1 MKKITPLL
9 ILALFAA
16 QLYGAPY
23 SDPNKTKMIIT
34 VTNSN
39 IGEIVREIGGTKV
52 DVAIM
57 APPVSCPGVSDISPD
72 MIVRVGKSNLILNNK
87 WEKWISRVKLEA
99 GDLGKVYKT
108 LETEGNWMIP
118 NVHIR
123 AAEEIMN
130 VLSGLDMENAAY
142 YQERYNDYAYRV
154 DFAAQSVSKGLAE
167 ASRGVK
173 VISND
178 KIKDFLEA
186 YGFEVIATYG
196 SSEDLTARRLAY
208 LIEQGKKNKVKLV
221 VDNLQ
226 MGAGTGNELAENIG
240 AKQAVISNFIL
251 GKSYPNTLKDNASR
265 LLKAMQ

>member
-1 MKKITPLL
+1 MKQLTSLL
-9 ILALFAA
+9 ALILFAA
-16 QLYGAPY
+16 QIHAAPY
-23 SDPNKTKMIIT
+23 SDPNKTKMTIT

-39 IGEIVREIGGTKV
+39 IGEIVKEIGGTKV
-52 DVAIM
+52 DVAII
-57 APPVSCPGVSDISPD
+57 APPISCPGVSDISPD
-72 MIVRVGKSNLILNNK
+72 MITRVEKSNLILSNK

-123 AAEEIMN
+123 AADEIMS
-130 VLSGLDMENAAY
+130 VLSSLDAENAAY
-142 YQERYNDYAYRV
+142 YQTRYTDYAYRV
-154 DFAAQSVSKGLAE
+154 DFAAQSVRKDLIPA
-167 ASRGVK
+167 RGVK

-196 SSEDLTARRLAY
+196 SSEELTAKRLAY
-208 LIEQGKKNKVKLV
+208 LIEAGKKNNVKLV

-226 MGAGTGNELAENIG
+226 MGSGTGNELAENIG

-251 GKSYPNTLKDNASR
+251 GKSYINTLKDNASR
-265 LLKAMQ
+265 LLKAMK